1 MAQKLAF
8 RPFRAIQYRI
18 LRRSQ
23 IRPTFLFTVQ
33 AGSSLVR
40 SLLASLTLLAVAV
53 AVPVAA
59 AQKAQMSVDVS
70 KAGAKIDRNIFG
82 QFAEHL
88 GHGVYEGI
96 WVGPDSGIPNTRGIR
111 NDVVAALKAL
121 KVPDV
126 RWLDGCYWADPRR
139 WTAVLLPENSQHG
152 KHQDVRD
159 RLHA

>member
-1 MAQKLAF
+1 MAQKPAF

-23 IRPTFLFTVQ
+23 VRRTFLFALQ
-33 AGSSLVR
+33 AGSSLIR

-59 AQKAQMSVDVS
+59 AQRVEMSVDVA

-96 WVGPDSGIPNTRGIR
+96 WVGPDSGIPNTR
-111 NDVVAALKAL
+111 
-121 KVPDV
+121 
-126 RWLDGCYWADPRR
+126 
-139 WTAVLLPENSQHG
+139 
-152 KHQDVRD
+152 
-159 RLHA
+159 